1 MAAQTPYA
9 PELAGCAAPSPI
21 VDRAALERR
30 LHVKLA
36 DWRGLL
42 TRNLT
47 SGRDVLRL
55 LLAGPIRF
63 TPVNEDRRRGYRFA
77 GSIALDRMIGGVLE
91 TYPNGTSPGGTA
103 DGWPMP
109 LRGYFDRRAA

>member
-21 VDRAALERR
+21 IDRAALERR

-42 TRNLT
+42 ARNLT

-91 TYPNGTSPGGTA
+91 TYPLVRPQGE
-103 DGWPMP
+103 P
-109 LRGYFDRRAA
+109 LTVGRCH